1 MIYKSYKWK
10 KELRHQKK
18 EILRFNRKEFFDD
31 DFDVTYFKIEK
42 AFLFSTIIMR
52 TLLEAQ
58 KLSDFVDNYQ
68 IKVSKN
74 KPKRNIDRLHRF
86 LDDDEY
92 DWKHTDFEKLSG
104 RKICNFILHSYVFSF
119 LFENNDSIIGF
130 CVSSDYDRNKF
141 LYTIE
146 LNDWFDFMNIIITD
160 AVVATKLL
168 ANEKNYD
175 YEYIEMKRGKHR
187 VLKP

>member
-1 MIYKSYKWK
+1 MNH
-10 KELRHQKK
+10 EHLH
-18 EILRFNRKEFFDD
+18 LFDEE
-31 DFDVTYFKIEK
+31 V
-42 AFLFSTIIMR
+42 
-52 TLLEAQ
+52 LEEGNNP
-58 KLSDFVDNYQ
+58 LTV
-68 IKVSKN
+68 V
-74 KPKRNIDRLHRF
+74 L
-86 LDDDEY
+86 
-92 DWKHTDFEKLSG
+92 
-104 RKICNFILHSYVFSF
+104 